1 MPEAKDTTKSP
12 TRKAGVVQAGQAN
25 IEGSSS
31 AAQGCASVEGGRMP
45 GATAAQGS
53 TSTVGA
59 GTGTAATKK
68 NAAPKTP
75 KKPVAAAKASSN
87 KKTSDINPEERYR
100 MIAVAAYYRAEKR
113 GFIGGDPSQDWV
125 EAEAEVNQLINQ

>member
-12 TRKAGVVQAGQAN
+12 IRKAGVVQAGQAN

-59 GTGTAATKK
+59 GTAAIKK

-75 KKPVAAAKASSN
+75 KKPVAAKTSSN
-87 KKTSDINPEERYR
+87 KKPSDINPEERYR

-125 EAEAEVNQLINQ
+125 EAEAEVNQLINP

>member
-12 TRKAGVVQAGQAN
+12 TRKTGVVQAGQAN

-45 GATAAQGS
+45 GATTAQGS
-53 TSTVGA
+53 TSAVGA
-59 GTGTAATKK
+59 GIAATKK

-75 KKPVAAAKASSN
+75 KKPVAAAKTSNN
-87 KKTSDINPEERYR
+87 KKPSNINPEERYR

-125 EAEAEVNQLINQ
+125 EAEAEVNQLINP